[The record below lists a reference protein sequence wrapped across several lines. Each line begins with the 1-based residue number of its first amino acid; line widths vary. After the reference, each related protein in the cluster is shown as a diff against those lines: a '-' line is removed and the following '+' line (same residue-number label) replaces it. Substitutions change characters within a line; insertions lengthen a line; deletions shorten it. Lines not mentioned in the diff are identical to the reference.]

1 MRRPSITGVVLLL
14 TLLAAAVPGIGPAHE
29 FASTYLDVLC
39 RNVPGPADCSLPTPA
54 GSQAASD
61 SATAAAPEA
70 PGPVTAIAPSQ
81 AEGGS
86 VTVAAAGDIACG
98 AESSFATC
106 RQMDTSDLVL
116 GLNPD
121 AVLALGDTQYEQ
133 GAYADFLASW
143 AASWGRLGDRIHPVV
158 GNHEYLTPGA
168 AGYFDFFNG
177 PGAATGP
184 AGERGKGYYSFDVGA
199 WHLVAL
205 NSNCTRVGGCW
216 AGSPQEQWLRADLAA
231 HPSACSLMFMHHPLW
246 SSDARELRLV
256 ALRPLIQTFYDA
268 GGELLLVGHSHF
280 YERFALQDPEGNV
293 DPVRGLREIIVGTG
307 GRNVSGF
314 GPIWENSE
322 VRNGRTFGV
331 LKLTL
336 HPAGYDWEFVP
347 VPGEAF
353 TDSGS
358 QTCH

>member
-1 MRRPSITGVVLLL
+1 
-14 TLLAAAVPGIGPAHE
+14 
-29 FASTYLDVLC
+29 
-39 RNVPGPADCSLPTPA
+39 
-54 GSQAASD
+54 
-61 SATAAAPEA
+61 
-70 PGPVTAIAPSQ
+70 
-81 AEGGS
+81 
-86 VTVAAAGDIACG
+86 
-98 AESSFATC
+98 
-106 RQMDTSDLVL
+106 
-116 GLNPD
+116 
-121 AVLALGDTQYEQ
+121 
-133 GAYADFLASW
+133 
-143 AASWGRLGDRIHPVV
+143 VV

-293 DPVRGLREIIVGTG
+293 DPVRGIREIIVGTG